1 MFGDDDRSVRPNP
14 FQLVLIVA
22 TYLQRKLN
30 GTIQLERKGMR
41 PLRSRG
47 QANDNPKH
55 AKCSL
60 IQQN

>member
-1 MFGDDDRSVRPNP
+1 MFGDDDRSVRP

-22 TYLQRKLN
+22 RYLQRKLN

-47 QANDNPKH
+47 QANDIPKH

-60 IQQN
+60 IQQNQR

>member
-1 MFGDDDRSVRPNP
+1 MFGDDDRSVLP

-22 TYLQRKLN
+22 RYLQRKLN

-47 QANDNPKH
+47 QANDIPKY

-60 IQQN
+60 IQQNQR